1 MAGIADIA
9 QGLMNGQNPEEFTSG
24 AEGQEAV
31 SNFNEIED
39 SQAVSEVQSVEGL
52 IEDQLGII
60 PDTNNVSEN
69 DAGDTSLSSND
80 SDSQNMVDGPTETS
94 EQGTVTVTDS
104 KGRRKVKV
112 DYSDRKKM
120 DQYVKMAYGMRK
132 FQAERDASNKQ
143 WESLG
148 GQEVAAEKVNL
159 FNQLDDVYQN
169 AGVEGLINRLEGS
182 DDAYA
187 TFKQQVIEEHE
198 ARRSAS
204 PAEIARMD
212 ALKDRD
218 RLERELNQIKARQ
231 ETLDNQTKESQAQSE
246 AKALQAQVNS
256 VFEKYRFNGKL
267 DDADQEH
274 KLDKAIWSAARDELE
289 QLEEDGIEL
298 TASVIEKTIR
308 EVAVPFRKYIN
319 KQSRVKLKKA
329 IARQKDNAASDVQ
342 AQLKSKMGSTSNA
355 KLAESLRN
363 GTGTSM
369 LLDLWG
375 KSQKK

>member
-24 AEGQEAV
+24 AEGREAV